1 MTQRAMGFIEL
12 SPARTFRSYSPTYIF
27 RMAYWLKMIWVHA
40 ECNSTLMVDLK
51 TIRYFANELLV

>member
-1 MTQRAMGFIEL
+1 MGFIEL